1 LSEQSPYL
9 GSEKTLKIKVLLADD
24 SDVMRS
30 AIRRT
35 LQEEPRIEVVG
46 EASSFAKT
54 MQMIADCKPD
64 VLLLDL
70 HLAEKRDFAPS
81 FVKSQLVGVRNVV
94 AVSFSTDDEAQA
106 LARSYGASA
115 LLDKMNLYNDMIPT
129 ILQCSVATV
138 SPKSWAA
145 SA

>member
-1 LSEQSPYL
+1 M
-9 GSEKTLKIKVLLADD
+9 KIKVLLADD
-24 SDVMRS
+24 SDLMRS

-35 LQEEPRIEVVG
+35 LQEDSRIQVVG

-54 MQMIADCKPD
+54 MQMIADSKPD

-81 FVKSQLVGVRNVV
+81 FVKSQLVTVRNVV

-115 LLDKMNLYNDMIPT
+115 LLDKMNLYNEMIPT
-129 ILQCSVATV
+129 IMQCSVDEA
-138 SPKSWAA
+138 SPKRWVA